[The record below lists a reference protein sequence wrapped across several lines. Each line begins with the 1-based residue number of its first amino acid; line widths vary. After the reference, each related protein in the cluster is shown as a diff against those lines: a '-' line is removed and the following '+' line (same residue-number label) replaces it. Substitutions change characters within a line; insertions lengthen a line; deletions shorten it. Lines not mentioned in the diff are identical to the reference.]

1 MFTSAR
7 FKISIAMAT
16 FNGGKYLQ
24 NQLDTFVCQERLPD
38 ELVVCDDG
46 STDSTLK
53 ILEIFK
59 DSAPFEVLIIK
70 NDLTLGY
77 TKNFEKALS
86 ACTGDL
92 IFLAD
97 QDDVWF
103 PAKIAVIEQALLEK
117 PDKFLIIHDG
127 VLVDEA
133 LVSYGATKRGQ
144 VVAGYGNDDS
154 FITGAL
160 TVVQRKFL
168 SFLLPI
174 PDGINGHDGWL
185 HNIARLLG
193 KRFVLNQS
201 LQYIRRHTS
210 NTSSWIAS
218 SLQPINIISV
228 AKSQLSTMPA
238 TSYQDRL
245 LYNAELIKRLSSI
258 GEMPDGVVFRDLI
271 SQRHAELQIER
282 KSIIRREKLLSQGFF
297 NRKVMAFRMLVIC
310 DYKYFNGLKS
320 FLRDFTR

>member
-1 MFTSAR
+1 MCKTAR
-7 FKISIAMAT
+7 SKISIAMAT

-24 NQLDTFVCQERLPD
+24 KQLDTFVCQERLPD

-59 DSAPFEVLIIK
+59 DSAPFEVVIIK

-92 IFLAD
+92 IFLSD

-103 PAKIAVIEQALLEK
+103 PAKIAVIEQALLEN

-127 VLVDEA
+127 MLVDET

-144 VVAGYGNDDS
+144 VVAGYGSDDS
-154 FITGAL
+154 LITGAL
-160 TVVQRKFL
+160 TAVQRKFL
-168 SFLLPI
+168 PFALPI
-174 PDGINGHDGWL
+174 PDAVVGHDGWL
-185 HNIARLLG
+185 HNLSRIMG

-201 LQYIRRHTS
+201 LQLIRRHTS
-210 NTSSWIAS
+210 NTSAWVAS
-218 SLQPINIISV
+218 SVEPIDRFKVTKN
-228 AKSQLSTMPA
+228 QFLTTPA

-245 LYNAELIKRLSSI
+245 LYNTALIKRLDLI
-258 GEMPDGVVFRDLI
+258 GEMPGDAVFKDLI
-271 SQRHAELQIER
+271 AKKHVELCNER
-282 KSIIRREKLLSQGFF
+282 KVLISRQELLSQGFIE
-297 NRKVMAFRMLVIC
+297 RRMTAFRMLAFG

-320 FLRDFTR
+320 FIRDMLR